1 MGFTEG
7 NAQLNSALHL
17 STDEQ
22 VLTKQ
27 QLAQYEVFS
36 KEEEKSMKNR
46 CGGQLVGKEPGN
58 NINTKS

>member
-22 VLTKQ
+22 VFMKHQLT
-27 QLAQYEVFS
+27 QYEVFS
-36 KEEEKSMKNR
+36 KEEEKSMKN
-46 CGGQLVGKEPGN
+46 
-58 NINTKS
+58 